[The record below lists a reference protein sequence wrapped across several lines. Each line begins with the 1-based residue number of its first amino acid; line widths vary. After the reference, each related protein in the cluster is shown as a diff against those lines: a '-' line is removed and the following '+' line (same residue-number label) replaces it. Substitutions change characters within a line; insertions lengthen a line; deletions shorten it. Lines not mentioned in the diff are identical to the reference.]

1 MKRIIAF
8 SLLLT
13 FVLAAFAQRLPQ
25 STMPPKREL
34 RSAWVSTVWGI
45 DWPKQGAPAE
55 RQKAELVRMLDS
67 LKNNNFNA
75 INLQVRS
82 MSDAFYQSS
91 YEPWS
96 SYLTGTRG
104 KHPGY
109 DPLAFAVS
117 ECHKRGMEIHAWI
130 NPYRFCITKMW
141 NTERDLEAKRHLL
154 RWGKFYILD
163 PAQQWTID
171 RIVNVCR
178 EVVTKYDI
186 DGILYDDYFYPNGI
200 ASSVAAPDYK
210 EWKNSGTDLS
220 IGDWRRDNVNR
231 MVKAVYNMIQR
242 EKPWVR
248 FGISPAGVACTS
260 QSLADKYGIDPCP
273 SGSDWQYNGHLY
285 GIPHSIEAAC
295 MTYNKTLIDE
305 LGQVVPKTREEY
317 ESLCNAAQEAGYLPI
332 SFGYSGNTIFNGWA
346 WDHYIATYAGVEK
359 EKQLLKGEI
368 TFNDPEI
375 RASFEQ
381 LKADWDKGWINDK
394 KSGAISLDEARALFS
409 NGKAAMNMEGG
420 WSTLA
425 DNLQKNWDFEWGQT
439 EWPSMKNGTPPSAG
453 ISIGE
458 YIGIN
463 AKSKYAD
470 LCAEMMC
477 DFYMDEQRV
486 ADAVS
491 NGFSTPCREI
501 DPNLYPEDMDPGIK
515 QALEYQNE
523 LLGGENLSYHAFSF
537 WPSKTLNY
545 LNDNLDKLFYDQI
558 SMDDFLNQAQEKI
571 ETDFDNGYSFKG

>member
-13 FVLAAFAQRLPQ
+13 FAIAAFAQRLPQ
-25 STMPPKREL
+25 SAMPPKREL

-141 NTERDLEAKRHLL
+141 NTERDQEAKRHLL

-178 EVVTKYDI
+178 EVVTKYDV

-210 EWKNSGTDLS
+210 EWQNSGTDLS
-220 IGDWRRDNVNR
+220 IGDWRRENVNR
-231 MVKAVYNMIQR
+231 MVKAVYDMIQR

-273 SGSDWQYNGHLY
+273 SGSDWQYNGIFSDPVSWLKGHLIDFIAPQVY
-285 GIPHSIEAAC
+285 WKIGFKRADFSLVAPWWCKTARKFSRQAFVSMCIDKLMTTSEFPEWAAEMEILRRNC
-295 MTYNKTLIDE
+295 AKDQGGTIFWSVRNLYNKPGLSEQLCHYLKRTVYQYPSLMPLTPWRNNVARKAPVVNFLKQEGNLLTWQLIPRCRYT
-305 LGQVVPKTREEY
+305 VYAFPKTVDKAKFGTEVK
-317 ESLCNAAQEAGYLPI
+317 YLLGMVYNPDR
-332 SFGYSGNTIFNGWA
+332 GGEMV
-346 WDHYIATYAGVEK
+346 TYAIPAHLRSAYQFAVCPLDRYGNEY
-359 EKQLLKGEI
+359 
-368 TFNDPEI
+368 TP
-375 RASFEQ
+375 SF
-381 LKADWDKGWINDK
+381 
-394 KSGAISLDEARALFS
+394 
-409 NGKAAMNMEGG
+409 
-420 WSTLA
+420 
-425 DNLQKNWDFEWGQT
+425 T
-439 EWPSMKNGTPPSAG
+439 E
-453 ISIGE
+453 
-458 YIGIN
+458 
-463 AKSKYAD
+463 
-470 LCAEMMC
+470 
-477 DFYMDEQRV
+477 
-486 ADAVS
+486 
-491 NGFSTPCREI
+491 
-501 DPNLYPEDMDPGIK
+501 
-515 QALEYQNE
+515 
-523 LLGGENLSYHAFSF
+523 
-537 WPSKTLNY
+537 
-545 LNDNLDKLFYDQI
+545 
-558 SMDDFLNQAQEKI
+558 
-571 ETDFDNGYSFKG
+571 

>member
-141 NTERDLEAKRHLL
+141 NTERDQEAKRHLL

-178 EVVTKYDI
+178 EVVTKYDV

-220 IGDWRRDNVNR
+220 IGDWRRENVNL
-231 MVKAVYNMIQR
+231 MVKAVY
-242 EKPWVR
+242 
-248 FGISPAGVACTS
+248 
-260 QSLADKYGIDPCP
+260 
-273 SGSDWQYNGHLY
+273 
-285 GIPHSIEAAC
+285 
-295 MTYNKTLIDE
+295 
-305 LGQVVPKTREEY
+305 
-317 ESLCNAAQEAGYLPI
+317 
-332 SFGYSGNTIFNGWA
+332 
-346 WDHYIATYAGVEK
+346 
-359 EKQLLKGEI
+359 
-368 TFNDPEI
+368 
-375 RASFEQ
+375 
-381 LKADWDKGWINDK
+381 
-394 KSGAISLDEARALFS
+394 
-409 NGKAAMNMEGG
+409 
-420 WSTLA
+420 
-425 DNLQKNWDFEWGQT
+425 
-439 EWPSMKNGTPPSAG
+439 
-453 ISIGE
+453 
-458 YIGIN
+458 
-463 AKSKYAD
+463 
-470 LCAEMMC
+470 
-477 DFYMDEQRV
+477 
-486 ADAVS
+486 
-491 NGFSTPCREI
+491 
-501 DPNLYPEDMDPGIK
+501 
-515 QALEYQNE
+515 
-523 LLGGENLSYHAFSF
+523 
-537 WPSKTLNY
+537 
-545 LNDNLDKLFYDQI
+545 
-558 SMDDFLNQAQEKI
+558 
-571 ETDFDNGYSFKG
+571 